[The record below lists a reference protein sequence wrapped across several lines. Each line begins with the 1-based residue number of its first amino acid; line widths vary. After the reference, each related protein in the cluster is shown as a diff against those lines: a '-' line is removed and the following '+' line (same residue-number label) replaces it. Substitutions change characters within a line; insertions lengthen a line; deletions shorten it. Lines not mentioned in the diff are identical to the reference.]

1 MGIEIVVTASW
12 VLFAIGFYRV
22 RCWNRFVYGLIE
34 LAAGIAVIILG
45 EFPPNAVLTAD
56 GSWPLGSRA
65 AHMLTLMGGV
75 YIVVRALDNIGQG
88 LPPRWRPGWRRIFGA

>member
-1 MGIEIVVTASW
+1 MEIAVTALW

-22 RCWNRFVYGLIE
+22 RCWNRLVYGLIE
-34 LAAGIAVIILG
+34 LAAGVAVIILG
-45 EFPPNAVLTAD
+45 EFPPYTVLTAGD

-88 LPPRWRPGWRRIFGA
+88 LPGRWRLGWRRVFGA